1 MPEENT
7 EKAEDKAKAVDAKAK
22 PKAPRKPRVKKVVG
36 EAASPTRARRGK
48 VAEAGKQDI
57 AAYFAS
63 VGRRKTS
70 VARVRLSKGK
80 GNITVNGKTMAV
92 YFPDKFWQQ
101 AITSPLVMTGNQKN
115 LDVSVLAHGGGVN
128 SQAQAVR
135 HGIARALEQFDA
147 SLRPTLKK
155 AGFLTR
161 DPREKERK
169 KYGLKRARRAPQF
182 SKR

>member
-1 MPEENT
+1 MPEEVQ
-7 EKAEDKAKAVDAKAK
+7 AKEITAK
-22 PKAPRKPRVKKVVG
+22 PKVARKPRAKKVSSK
-36 EAASPTRARRGK
+36 AASVSAAPTRTRKGK
-48 VAEAGKQDI
+48 AAEAGKQNI
-57 AAYFAS
+57 AAFFAS

-101 AITSPLVMTGNQKN
+101 SVNSPLVLTGNQKSF
-115 LDVSVLAHGGGVN
+115 DISVLANGGGVN

-135 HGIARALEQFDA
+135 HGIARALEQYDA
-147 SLRPTLKK
+147 ALRPTLKK